1 MGVFFG
7 AMGTFIVLLAL
18 GTFGD
23 PHLSDGTPPW
33 VGVAAGLAFLL
44 GGLAVIVGY
53 GVAGGIAPDG
63 DLPAGTPFF
72 VRLVQYVLGLG
83 ITAMLASIAS
93 WVAFGSGS
101 RHFSGSGL
109 FVGGALNEALGRAVF
124 GIGAV
129 LTWAITAVIASSRRV
144 DLPQLAGRPLHGV
157 LGTHPLDRLGE
168 HVDDDVL
175 AQRRHL
181 ASSMAV
187 TRSAATLE

>member
-72 VRLVQYVLGLG
+72 VRLSTCWVS
-83 ITAMLASIAS
+83 ASPHFWFAT
-93 WVAFGSGS
+93 GSFRPS
-101 RHFSGSGL
+101 D
-109 FVGGALNEALGRAVF
+109 GGPGK
-124 GIGAV
+124 
-129 LTWAITAVIASSRRV
+129 
-144 DLPQLAGRPLHGV
+144 D
-157 LGTHPLDRLGE
+157 
-168 HVDDDVL
+168 
-175 AQRRHL
+175 
-181 ASSMAV
+181 
-187 TRSAATLE
+187 

>member
-1 MGVFFG
+1 LTPTTPARYRWRVANRNQLSPGGAIVMGVFFG

-63 DLPAGTPFF
+63 DLPAATPFF

-109 FVGGALNEALGRAVF
+109 FVGGAVNEALGRAVF
-124 GIGAV
+124 GIGAL
-129 LTWAITAVIASSRRV
+129 LTWAITAVMLVVSVNRLRR
-144 DLPQLAGRPLHGV
+144 R
-157 LGTHPLDRLGE
+157 
-168 HVDDDVL
+168 
-175 AQRRHL
+175 
-181 ASSMAV
+181 
-187 TRSAATLE
+187 